1 MSNKF
6 IFNEDI
12 NKIITKRKSVRTYN
26 TEKIPDE
33 ILNKLNEYIKSL
45 SGPFDEKVVFKIL
58 DSKEHINGAKLG
70 TYGIIKGATK
80 FIAAK
85 IKEGEFA
92 LEELGYEMESLVLY
106 ATALGLGTCWIGG
119 TFKKGQFAKAME
131 VESGEILPII
141 SPIGYESENKSFV
154 EKTMRRFSNCDYR
167 KPWNKI
173 FFFRDFSCPLTEH
186 ATLDGFKDA
195 LENVRLAPS
204 ALNKQPWRIVKHGDD
219 FHFFIS
225 NDKEE
230 AKEGYDINKI
240 DLGIAM
246 CHFDLNCKELGINGG
261 FKVID
266 PKIEEV
272 PKHYKYIIT
281 WIKEEQKR

>member
-1 MSNKF
+1 M
-6 IFNEDI
+6 
-12 NKIITKRKSVRTYN
+12 
-26 TEKIPDE
+26 
-33 ILNKLNEYIKSL
+33 
-45 SGPFDEKVVFKIL
+45 
-58 DSKEHINGAKLG
+58 
-70 TYGIIKGATK
+70 
-80 FIAAK
+80 
-85 IKEGEFA
+85 
-92 LEELGYEMESLVLY
+92 
-106 ATALGLGTCWIGG
+106 
-119 TFKKGQFAKAME
+119 
-131 VESGEILPII
+131 
-141 SPIGYESENKSFV
+141 
-154 EKTMRRFSNCDYR
+154 
-167 KPWNKI
+167 
-173 FFFRDFSCPLTEH
+173 
-186 ATLDGFKDA
+186 
-195 LENVRLAPS
+195 APS

-246 CHFDLNCKELGINGG
+246 CHFDLTCKELGINGG

>member
-1 MSNKF
+1 
-6 IFNEDI
+6 
-12 NKIITKRKSVRTYN
+12 
-26 TEKIPDE
+26 
-33 ILNKLNEYIKSL
+33 
-45 SGPFDEKVVFKIL
+45 
-58 DSKEHINGAKLG
+58 
-70 TYGIIKGATK
+70 
-80 FIAAK
+80 
-85 IKEGEFA
+85 
-92 LEELGYEMESLVLY
+92 
-106 ATALGLGTCWIGG
+106 
-119 TFKKGQFAKAME
+119 
-131 VESGEILPII
+131 
-141 SPIGYESENKSFV
+141 
-154 EKTMRRFSNCDYR
+154 MRRFSNCDYR
-167 KPWNKI
+167 KEDEQNS
-173 FFFRDFSCPLTEH
+173 FRDFSCPLTEH

-246 CHFDLNCKELGINGG
+246 CHFDLTCKELGINGG

-281 WIKEEQKR
+281 WIKEETKR